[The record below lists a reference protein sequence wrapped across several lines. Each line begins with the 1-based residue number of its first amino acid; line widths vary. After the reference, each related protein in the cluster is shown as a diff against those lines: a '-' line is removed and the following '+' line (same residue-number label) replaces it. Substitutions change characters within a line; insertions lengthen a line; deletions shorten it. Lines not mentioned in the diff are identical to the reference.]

1 MAFTRIRYVM
11 LKETREFIETFEPKV
26 PTKSAKVFAHII
38 SFIFHPVFMPT
49 ILTYGMY
56 YFVRASFAGV
66 EHRAL
71 MMLLL
76 QIFANTAFFPILA
89 VFLMKG
95 LGFVESI
102 HLYKPKERL
111 IPLIVC
117 MVLYYVTYY
126 SFKRSGAPFL
136 LQLLMLG
143 SYFNI
148 VALFLVNI
156 FFKISMHT
164 TGAGGLLGMLIVLL
178 LVSPVSLTIP
188 FFLGIFIAG
197 LVGTARLLLKAHKPA
212 EIWWGYVLGIV
223 VQLSAYWYLTH
234 FS

>member
-1 MAFTRIRYVM
+1 M
-11 LKETREFIETFEPKV
+11 LKETKEFIETFEPKL
-26 PTKSAKVFAHII
+26 PSKATKAFAHIV

-49 ILTYGMY
+49 ILAYGMY
-56 YFVRASFAGV
+56 YFVRASFAGI
-66 EHRAL
+66 EHRQL

-89 VFLMKG
+89 VLLMKG

-111 IPLIVC
+111 IPLMVC

-126 SFKRSGAPFL
+126 YFKRTNAPIL

-143 SYFNI
+143 SYCNI
-148 VALFLVNI
+148 VALFIINI
-156 FFKISMHT
+156 FFRISMHT
-164 TGAGGLLGMLIVLL
+164 TGAGGMLGMLIVLL

-197 LVGTARLLLKAHKPA
+197 FVGTARLLLKAHKPS

-223 VQLSAYWYLTH
+223 VQLGAYVFLVN
-234 FS
+234 F